1 MAKYTTT
8 IQEYCQSVHLAQQ
21 LQLNPDA
28 DPWNVIATMD
38 DSDFYRIVRDYIF
51 PAEWPFYNEST
62 LDRKEFIEE
71 WTDTFLYY
79 EIGQDS
85 MGKFRHVFKAW
96 LRTNM
101 PFYSKLA
108 ASELKDISDVV
119 NNIDVW
125 TTRKGD
131 LSNKSGSMSR
141 SGSTTYGKTDTFT
154 PGKTNKNSI
163 VALGSASTEREL
175 NKSEEGGLETNVASG
190 TDTTGYTDT
199 YTNLKDTQDITE
211 HRAGKDG
218 SDVAKAVE
226 QYRALIVDLN
236 SMIFKQMKAEGLFM
250 LVW

>member
-21 LQLNPDA
+21 LEINPDA
-28 DPWNVIATMD
+28 DPWNVITTMD

-51 PAEWPFYNEST
+51 PIDWPFYNDST
-62 LDRKEFIEE
+62 SDKQEFIEE

-85 MGKFRHVFKAW
+85 MGKFRHVLKAW

-101 PFYSKLA
+101 PYYSKIA
-108 ASELKDISDVV
+108 SSELASVSDVI

-125 TTRKGD
+125 VTKTGE
-131 LSNKSGSMSR
+131 LSKKSGSMSR
-141 SGSTTYGKTDTFT
+141 AGSTTYGRTDTFT

-163 VALGSASTEREL
+163 VALGTDATEREL
-175 NKSEEGGLETNVASG
+175 NKSEEGGSEKNVASG
-190 TDTTGYTDT
+190 TDTNGYTDT
-199 YTNLKDTQDITE
+199 FNNLTDTQDVTE
-211 HRAGKDG
+211 HRVGKDG

-236 SMIFKQMKAEGLFM
+236 TMIFKQMKAEGLFM